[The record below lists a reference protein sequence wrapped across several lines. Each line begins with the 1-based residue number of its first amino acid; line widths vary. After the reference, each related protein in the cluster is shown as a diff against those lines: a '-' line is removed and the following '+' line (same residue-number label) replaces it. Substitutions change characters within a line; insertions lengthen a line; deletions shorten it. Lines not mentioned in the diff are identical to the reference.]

1 MAISIKVGTRSRG
14 KEEAEATDERPVD
27 ITFKLKIRRSLDG
40 DYMVSDHPDT
50 DIVVKK
56 DKIILFPK
64 EHLNDIVYDIQD
76 RFFRFMQKKGIVNPD
91 TIRAG
96 NVYGSMEAQLVG
108 EADKDRLPLVIG
120 NIEKFIDD
128 ERPYFEYIEKYK
140 QMEDDEMLDPSRA
153 DSTDLGEVPQA
164 AEKGGIRPGYGRVSP
179 YFLSY
184 ML

>member
-1 MAISIKVGTRSRG
+1 MAINIKIGSRSES
-14 KEEAEATDERPVD
+14 KEENAVDERPID
-27 ITFKLKIRRSLDG
+27 LTFKLQIRRSLDG
-40 DYMVSDHPDT
+40 DYMIADHPDT

-64 EHLNDIVYDIQD
+64 ENLNDIVYDIQD
-76 RFFRFMQKKGIVNPD
+76 KFFRFMQKKGIINPD

-96 NVYGSMEAQLVG
+96 NVYGSMEALLIG
-108 EADKDRLPLVIG
+108 DKDDGDRLPLVIG
-120 NIEKFIDD
+120 NIEKFISD

-140 QMEDDEMLDPSRA
+140 EMEEEEMLDPSRA
-153 DSTDLGEVPQA
+153 DSTDLGEVPHR